1 LRDDSNA
8 MNAAHGK
15 APKVVIKTEKRSAL
29 DFFPTH
35 LDYDSLREASETCRG
50 CDIYINATQTVFGE
64 GSRHPSVMFIG
75 EQPGDEEDV
84 KGHPFVGPAG
94 RMLDKAL
101 VEAGIDRD
109 ETYVT
114 NAVKHFKWKPR
125 GKRRLHERPR
135 ASEVSACRPW
145 LDAEIEVFRPRV
157 LVFLGATAAQA
168 LLGKD
173 FRVTKMRGMWLESDL
188 AENVLATVHPSSIL
202 RAPDAQSRE
211 QQFREFVADLALVA
225 NVLGE

>member
-1 LRDDSNA
+1 MRATGRENE
-8 MNAAHGK
+8 G
-15 APKVVIKTEKRSAL
+15 VILTKTHKTSAL
-29 DFFPTH
+29 DFFPGH
-35 LDYDSLREASETCRG
+35 LDYKALKEASETCRG

-64 GSRHPSVMFIG
+64 GSLHPAIMFVG
-75 EQPGDEEDV
+75 EQPGDEEDL

-94 RMLDKAL
+94 RLLDKAL
-101 VEAGIDRD
+101 AEAGIDRD

-135 ASEVSACRPW
+135 ASEINACRPW
-145 LDAEIEVFRPRV
+145 LDAEIEVVKPHI

-173 FRVTKMRGMWLESDL
+173 FRVTKMRGVWLESDL
-188 AENVLATVHPSSIL
+188 ANHVLATVHPSSIL
-202 RAPDAQSRE
+202 RAPDAESRE
-211 QQFREFVADLALVA
+211 QQYREFVADLTKVA
-225 NVLGE
+225 AELPS